1 MRDDFWKDDS
11 QGELLDGRDYFIH
24 DPNGNK
30 YKLVT
35 LLKRETEEIIGRTVL
50 GKENFI

>member
-1 MRDDFWKDDS
+1 MTFRILKEKTRW
-11 QGELLDGRDYFIH
+11 QGLFYTRSY
-24 DPNGNK
+24 GNK

-50 GKENFI
+50 AKGNFI